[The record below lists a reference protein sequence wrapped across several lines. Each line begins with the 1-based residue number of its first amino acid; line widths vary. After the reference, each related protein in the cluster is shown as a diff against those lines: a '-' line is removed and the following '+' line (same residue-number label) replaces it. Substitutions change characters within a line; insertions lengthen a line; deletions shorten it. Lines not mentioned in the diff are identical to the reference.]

1 MNSYQLNPEVQ
12 KNRWWI
18 LVSVSMF
25 TFMSTLDG
33 SIINIALPTISKDMN
48 VPMNQA
54 EWIVSIYLIVVC
66 ACLLLFGKIGDSFGK
81 IKVYQIGTLIFTIGS
96 LLCGFN
102 HSLSF
107 LLFARVVQ
115 AIGASMTMATNSGI
129 ITEVFPMNERGRALG
144 SIGAFVS
151 LGSIAG
157 PGLGGLILSQ
167 FSWPYI
173 FWINVPVGII
183 TMIAG
188 TKFLPKDIT
197 MTKKKIDKLGFLSF
211 ASFIVTFFGA
221 VFIGQEE
228 GFLHIVPVTLFI
240 LALISF
246 VLFILIEKK
255 VKIPL
260 IAFSI
265 FKNKIFTLS
274 LISAVIIFSSNF
286 FVNVVIPFYLQKA
299 RGLGPSQAGIL
310 MMIFPLVMVIGSPL
324 SGYLTDKIGPTK
336 LVLTGL
342 SLLSITQLM
351 YMFMDV
357 QTPLWYYV
365 IATAIMGLGNSL
377 FQSPNNMLVMSS
389 VAKEDLGVASSMNA
403 FARNLGMVIGIA
415 LSTTVLYAA
424 MSQKMGEKVT
434 TYLNERP
441 DVFVYGM
448 KITFLCSLLLCL
460 FSLIVTVW
468 RIRKNPAN

>member
-1 MNSYQLNPEVQ
+1 
-12 KNRWWI
+12 
-18 LVSVSMF
+18 
-25 TFMSTLDG
+25 
-33 SIINIALPTISKDMN
+33 
-48 VPMNQA
+48 
-54 EWIVSIYLIVVC
+54 
-66 ACLLLFGKIGDSFGK
+66 
-81 IKVYQIGTLIFTIGS
+81 
-96 LLCGFN
+96 
-102 HSLSF
+102 
-107 LLFARVVQ
+107 
-115 AIGASMTMATNSGI
+115 
-129 ITEVFPMNERGRALG
+129 MNERGRALG

-228 GFLHIVPVTLFI
+228 GFLHVVPVTLFI

>member
-1 MNSYQLNPEVQ
+1 MNSYQMDPNVQ

-18 LVSVSMF
+18 LISVSMF

-33 SIINIALPTISKDMN
+33 SIVNIALPTMSKDMN

-54 EWIVSIYLIVVC
+54 EWIVSIYLMIVC
-66 ACLLLFGKIGDSFGK
+66 ACLLLFGKIGDSIGK
-81 IKVYQIGTLIFTIGS
+81 IKVYQIGTLIFTFGS

-102 HSLSF
+102 HSLLF

-157 PGLGGLILSQ
+157 PGLGGIILSQ

-188 TKFLPKDIT
+188 LKFLPKDIT
-197 MTKKKIDKLGFLSF
+197 MTKQKVDKLGFISF
-211 ASFIVTFFGA
+211 AMFIITFFGA
-221 VFIGQEE
+221 IFLGQEE
-228 GFLHIVPVTLFI
+228 GFIHVLPISLFVLAI
-240 LALISF
+240 LSF
-246 VLFILIEKK
+246 VAFILIEKK
-255 VKIPL
+255 VRVPM
-260 IAFSI
+260 IAFAI

-274 LISAVIIFSSNF
+274 LISALVIFSSNF

-299 RGLGPSQAGIL
+299 RGLDPSQAGML
-310 MMIFPLVMVIGSPL
+310 MMIFPLVMVVGSPL
-324 SGYLTDKIGPTK
+324 SGYLTDKIGPGK

-342 SLLSITQLM
+342 TMLSITQLM
-351 YMFMDV
+351 YMFMDIS
-357 QTPLWYYV
+357 TPIWYYV
-365 IATAIMGLGNSL
+365 LATAIMGLGNSL
-377 FQSPNNMLVMSS
+377 FQSPNNMMVMSS

-424 MSQKMGEKVT
+424 MSQSVGERVT
-434 TYLNERP
+434 TYINNRP
-441 DVFVYGM
+441 DVFIDGM
-448 KITFLCSLLLCL
+448 RITFLGSLLLCL
-460 FSLIVTVW
+460 FSLGLSIW
-468 RIRKNPAN
+468 RIRKSNKF

>member
-1 MNSYQLNPEVQ
+1 
-12 KNRWWI
+12 
-18 LVSVSMF
+18 
-25 TFMSTLDG
+25 
-33 SIINIALPTISKDMN
+33 
-48 VPMNQA
+48 
-54 EWIVSIYLIVVC
+54 
-66 ACLLLFGKIGDSFGK
+66 
-81 IKVYQIGTLIFTIGS
+81 
-96 LLCGFN
+96 
-102 HSLSF
+102 
-107 LLFARVVQ
+107 
-115 AIGASMTMATNSGI
+115 
-129 ITEVFPMNERGRALG
+129 
-144 SIGAFVS
+144 
-151 LGSIAG
+151 
-157 PGLGGLILSQ
+157 
-167 FSWPYI
+167 
-173 FWINVPVGII
+173 
-183 TMIAG
+183 
-188 TKFLPKDIT
+188 
-197 MTKKKIDKLGFLSF
+197 
-211 ASFIVTFFGA
+211 
-221 VFIGQEE
+221 
-228 GFLHIVPVTLFI
+228 
-240 LALISF
+240 
-246 VLFILIEKK
+246 
-255 VKIPL
+255 
-260 IAFSI
+260 
-265 FKNKIFTLS
+265 
-274 LISAVIIFSSNF
+274 
-286 FVNVVIPFYLQKA
+286 VNVVIPFYLQKA

-468 RIRKNPAN
+468 RIRKLICEGSLKKDPSFFMKSIEQLLKKQLFV